1 MGKWEVH
8 HDGISLKG
16 WFRRRKK
23 ERGIIGGSSCHQ
35 SVSLS
40 PPIRLVVVDLIH
52 IRRTFFSYLTAL
64 LVHAK
69 DLKNRQE
76 VFGRKAA
83 THTPASLLTHPGG
96 ISAHKVEVHFSC
108 HVAMSRCKSLQLLRC
123 RYVMHSECRVGFRV
137 YHHHHHY

>member
-40 PPIRLVVVDLIH
+40 PPIRLAVVDFIH
-52 IRRTFFSYLTAL
+52 KEVPFPPYLTAL
-64 LVHAK
+64 LVHCMQK
-69 DLKNRQE
+69 DLNSRQE
-76 VFGRKAA
+76 VLGRKAA

-96 ISAHKVEVHFSC
+96 ISAQKVEVHFSC
-108 HVAMSRCKSLQLLRC
+108 HVDMSRCKSSLSIRHAL
-123 RYVMHSECRVGFRV
+123 
-137 YHHHHHY
+137 